1 MFIQQSFYKAYK
13 NKVSK
18 FIFEQVGLYDI
29 NFLQTYFINEFQVE
43 VNQELKIDLDV
54 INDILNRINRVLES
68 TELASELL
76 PTLETLCFG
85 NKEYNKLYFDEL
97 EVVKSSLLE
106 MRDDWNEKEYN
117 YYFDSYTKQKFKIEI
132 VETLSRIVEVE
143 AFDEEEAREEIED
156 KYRLQKIIL
165 TADDFADVEF
175 NNL

>member
-1 MFIQQSFYKAYK
+1 M
-13 NKVSK
+13 
-18 FIFEQVGLYDI
+18 
-29 NFLQTYFINEFQVE
+29 
-43 VNQELKIDLDV
+43 
-54 INDILNRINRVLES
+54 
-68 TELASELL
+68 
-76 PTLETLCFG
+76 CFG

-97 EVVKSSLLE
+97 EVVKSNLLE
-106 MRDDWNEKEYN
+106 MKDDWNEKEYN

-132 VETLSRIVEVE
+132 VETLSRIVDVE

>member
-68 TELASELL
+68 TELASE
-76 PTLETLCFG
+76 
-85 NKEYNKLYFDEL
+85 LYFDEL